1 MRAHA
6 ADAEV
11 QYEGCEALWRLV
23 NNHTANLAS
32 ARAAGAADTVRTAMG
47 RHPGHG
53 GVQHEGRYALENL

>member
-1 MRAHA
+1 M
-6 ADAEV
+6 

-53 GVQHEGRYALENL
+53 GVQHEGRYA